1 MEEKAASIESK
12 VTTSAY
18 AREKREQRN
27 PRILRIPR
35 TNSASNSTA
44 STTERERERE
54 ERASDAVFS
63 GSLVLISHRRDAWP
77 LAGRSFL
84 AKDEPRG
91 SQSTVRRTPT
101 ALIAAVDCGTPSD
114 VDAVPTWLL
123 AGQPNPSTRITPPEK
138 SMV

>member
-35 TNSASNSTA
+35 TNK
-44 STTERERERE
+44 

>member
-35 TNSASNSTA
+35 TNT
-44 STTERERERE
+44 
-54 ERASDAVFS
+54 SDAVFS

-101 ALIAAVDCGTPSD
+101 ALIAAVDCGTTSD